1 MTRRQLPIRL
11 LPDQFLPDP
20 HNVKVTAKAFIFG
33 GVARPLMTVG
43 LTVLPLQVAL
53 LLVLIWTLL
62 LPGLALGA
70 QGGKV
75 AASAPAA
82 PSTQA
87 TQGAQA
93 PQNAQAVQTAQ
104 NAQAAQTSPG
114 SEFGGRRLVVVEGMD
129 YYGQDLETR
138 QDIDLEACQSACL
151 ANPRC
156 RAFTYNR
163 KARWC
168 FLKSD
173 YEDARPFP
181 NAVSGHIVTGTTGK
195 SGQDQDRQTRRL
207 ADLSFLPRSELEIAR
222 RQAAEIAARPRP
234 VAVRFDQLL
243 ASAQEAERAQ
253 DWPAA
258 IGRYTEA
265 LRLTPDAPAA
275 WLGLARA
282 NLSYEL
288 DEWQARQRLL
298 AAATAAASN
307 AYLSAGGDADRVRAL
322 SILGQT
328 LAVRYQWRPALRA
341 LRAALAIKEDA
352 ALRATYEQWL
362 AEHGF
367 RITGH
372 RVDAEAASPRICV
385 EFSDPLA
392 KERAGLTD
400 FLQVETGRGLTVEA
414 DPQALCVDGVVHGE
428 RYRLRVRP
436 GLPAADGEVLAQA
449 ADLDIYVRDRSPAVR
464 FQGRAYVLPKG
475 GEAAIP
481 LMSVN
486 TRLVKAQVLRLGD
499 RALATAAAG
508 GPLLRALSPYETQE
522 LRDRQG
528 ESIWSGEVEVGM
540 ELNRELTTAV
550 PLGAL
555 IQNLKPGAYV
565 MTARP
570 AEAPDQGDELAT
582 QWFVVSDLGLSGL
595 TGNDGLHAFVRSL
608 SSAQPLTGVKLR
620 LVARNDEILGQA
632 STDGAGHAR
641 FEPGLLR
648 GEGGNK
654 PALLVAEGAEG
665 DFAFLDLAQSPFD
678 LADRGVAGRPAPGPV
693 DVFLTTERG
702 VYRPGETVQITALAR
717 DGSARALTG
726 TPLTLKLRR
735 PDGVEHSRA
744 LLPDQGLG
752 GRHLAVNLPP
762 TAMRGTWRAAL
773 HADPEAPPLA
783 EQPFLVEDFEPER
796 LAFEP
801 RLGGDAIDPAAPGDV
816 QLEARFLFGAP
827 AAGLEVEAEVRLE
840 PTDQLGA
847 YPGYRFGLAD
857 EEANPVGTTLPPTRT
872 DAAGLA
878 SLALDLPS
886 HPGGSQPQVAKVAV
900 RVLEGGGRPVERTLE
915 RPVRDSRPR
924 LGIKPLFEGA
934 VDEGGTAA
942 FEVIALDPQG
952 NPLAVEGLRWT
963 LSRVTTSFQWYQ
975 YDGRWDY
982 EPVTRRERVASGELN
997 LGAGAPG
1004 RIQTPV
1010 DWGGYELM
1018 VSAPVG
1024 AAGGDPGASPV
1035 TGIGGVSRP
1044 GAGGGADAGAGPGR
1058 PGGRASAPAA
1068 IPASLTFEAGWYL
1081 APKAIDTP
1089 DLLKVSLDQPAYRVG
1104 EKVRA
1109 HLEARFPGTALVLA
1123 LGDRLLSV
1131 QEVQVP
1137 AGGTTVEIPVS
1148 ADWGAGAYVTALL
1161 YRPMD
1166 LVAKRMPGRAIG
1178 LAWAAVNPG
1187 DRQLRVAVTPTGP
1200 VAPRQPLDLELS
1212 VPGLP
1217 PGAEAY
1223 VTLAAVDVGILNLT
1237 RFEPPD
1243 PDAWYFGQRRLGM
1256 EIRDLYGQLI
1266 DRMQGAP
1273 GVVRSGGDG
1282 GLVRLEGPP
1291 PTEDLL
1297 AFHSGILRLD
1307 AQGKARVRFSPSDFN
1322 GTIKLMAMAWTAT
1335 GVGQAAQ
1342 DLVMRDPIVIQASL
1356 PRFLAPGDESRALL
1370 ELTHVAGPAGRVAV
1384 SLEVGLDQPIGGA
1397 EAGGSRESQVE
1408 GWLPDRQPVEV
1419 LGQSAHQELELTSG
1433 GRARIQVPLR
1443 ALASGDAILRARLRI
1458 PDGQEI
1464 VKRLR
1469 LPVRD
1474 NRPVQRLTQVETLKP
1489 GGPGLVLSPTLFQ
1502 DLQPDSAALLVS
1514 ASGAGRLDLPGLLLS
1529 LDRYPYGCAEQLASR
1544 ALPLL
1549 YLNEIALAAGLSDRL
1564 MGGQSS
1570 DHGGSQSGGLV
1581 GDLTGGLGGLGGN
1594 RGGSQGSGAGTG
1606 PRIQAAITD
1615 LIGKQGAEGGFGL
1628 WGPGGDDFWLD
1639 AYVTDFLTRA
1649 REAGHAVPEVAFQLA
1664 LDNLRNRL
1672 AYAGDFGGGDASTGV
1687 EGAGYGDAEGEGEDQ
1702 DADADAG
1709 GGGFITGLPAPA
1721 GPRAGGEDVAY
1732 ALYVLARNARAVI
1745 GDLRY
1750 YAEVKLE
1757 AFATPLARAQLGA
1770 ALALYGDRPRAERAF
1785 ASALARL
1792 DRGESGASWRTD
1804 YGSDLRDA
1812 AAMLALAAETGTQ
1825 AVDLT
1830 ALAKRIDQLGALDDR
1845 LSTQEQAWLLVA
1857 AQALMQGAA
1866 KPRLALDGQ
1875 PTEGPFFKRFAA
1887 GDLASAPATLVNR
1900 GQQPLE
1906 VLLTLAGIPRQAPPA
1921 GGQGYRVER
1930 AWYDPEGRRVQPDRL
1945 TQGQRLV
1952 VILTVT
1958 AEAPGAARLLVDDPL
1973 PAGLEIENP
1982 SLLRAADLQ
1991 GIPWLG
1997 LLEGSAHQEFRADR
2011 FVAAVDRQ
2019 TSDPAQFQLAYR
2031 VRAVTPGRFLQPAAT
2046 VEDMYRPRQ
2055 RGWTGEGR
2063 VEVLPGQ

>member
-1 MTRRQLPIRL
+1 MLRHRLILPYL
-11 LPDQFLPDP
+11 LS
-20 HNVKVTAKAFIFG
+20 
-33 GVARPLMTVG
+33 
-43 LTVLPLQVAL
+43 
-53 LLVLIWTLL
+53 LL
-62 LPGLALGA
+62 LPLLLGVTAWLGGLTLPG
-70 QGGKV
+70 
-75 AASAPAA
+75 SL
-82 PSTQA
+82 
-87 TQGAQA
+87 
-93 PQNAQAVQTAQ
+93 
-104 NAQAAQTSPG
+104 QAA
-114 SEFGGRRLVVVEGMD
+114 EGGERRLVLVEGVD
-129 YYGQDLETR
+129 YFGQDLATR

-151 ANPRC
+151 ADQRC

-173 YEDARPFP
+173 YEDARPFA
-181 NAVSGHIVTGTTGK
+181 NAVSGHIATGATGNK
-195 SGQDQDRQTRRL
+195 PNQDQDQDRRTRRL
-207 ADLSFLPRSELEIAR
+207 ADLSFLPRSELEAAR
-222 RQAAEIAARPRP
+222 RQAAEIATRSRPTG
-234 VAVRFDQLL
+234 VRFDQLV

-258 IGRYTEA
+258 ISRYTEA

-282 NLSYEL
+282 NLSYQL
-288 DEWQARQRLL
+288 DDWQARQRLL
-298 AAATAAASN
+298 TAATAAASN

-322 SILGQT
+322 AALGQT
-328 LAVRYQWRPALRA
+328 LAARYQWRPALRA
-341 LRAALAIKEDA
+341 LRAALAIKEDPGV
-352 ALRATYEQWL
+352 RATYAQWL

-372 RVDAEAASPRICV
+372 RVDSEAASPRICV

-400 FLQVETGRGLTVEA
+400 FLQVEAGRGLTVEA
-414 DPQALCVDGVVHGE
+414 DPQALCVDGVIHGE
-428 RYRLRVRP
+428 RYRLRVRA

-481 LMSVN
+481 LVSVN

-499 RALATAAAG
+499 RSLATAAGA
-508 GPLLRALSPYETQE
+508 GPLLRSLSPYETQE
-522 LRDRQG
+522 IRDRQG
-528 ESIWSGEVEVGM
+528 EAIWSGEVEVGM
-540 ELNRELTTAV
+540 ELNREQTTAV
-550 PLGAL
+550 PIGAL
-555 IQNLKPGAYV
+555 IQALKPGAYV

-570 AEAPDQGDELAT
+570 AEAPDQGEELAT

-608 SSAQPLTGVKLR
+608 SSAQPLAGAKLR

-632 STDGAGHAR
+632 STDASGHAR

-654 PALLVAEGAEG
+654 PALLIAEGPEG

-678 LADRGVAGRPAPGPV
+678 LSDRGVAGRPAPGPV

-702 VYRPGETVQITALAR
+702 VYRAGETVQITALVR
-717 DGSARALTG
+717 DGAARALTG

-735 PDGVEHSRA
+735 PDGVEHLRV

-752 GRHLAVNLPP
+752 GRHLASDLPP

-801 RLGGDAIDPAAPGDV
+801 SLEATAIDPAALLDL

-827 AAGLEVEAEVRLE
+827 AAGLEVEGEVRLE
-840 PTDQLGA
+840 QTDQLA
-847 YPGYRFGLAD
+847 AWPGYRFGLAD
-857 EEANPVGTTLPPTRT
+857 EASNPVGTALPPTRT
-872 DAAGLA
+872 DAAGQARLA
-878 SLALDLPS
+878 LELPPLAGGSKPSLARI
-886 HPGGSQPQVAKVAV
+886 AV

-915 RPVRDSRPR
+915 RPVLDGRPR

-952 NPLAVEGLRWT
+952 RPLALSGLRWT

-982 EPVTRRERVASGELN
+982 EPVTRRERVASGDLD
-997 LGAGAPG
+997 LSAAAPA
-1004 RIQTPV
+1004 RIQAPV
-1010 DWGGYELM
+1010 GWGGYELA
-1018 VSAPVG
+1018 VTAPETVG
-1024 AAGGDPGASPV
+1024 SGGMGAPADPG
-1035 TGIGGVSRP
+1035 TGSTSRP
-1044 GAGGGADAGAGPGR
+1044 GAQGGGVPV
-1058 PGGRASAPAA
+1058 S

-1081 APKAIDTP
+1081 APKDIDTP
-1089 DLLKVSLDQPAYRVG
+1089 DILKVSLDKPGYGVG
-1104 EKVRA
+1104 EKARA

-1123 LGDRLLSV
+1123 LGDRLLSL

-1137 AGGTTVEIPVS
+1137 AGGTTVEIPVT

-1166 LVAKRMPGRAIG
+1166 LAAKRMPGRAIG
-1178 LAWAAVNPG
+1178 LAWAAVDPG
-1187 DRQLRVAVTPTGP
+1187 ERQLRVQVAPTGP
-1200 VAPRQPLDLELS
+1200 VAPRQSLELELS

-1217 PGAEAY
+1217 AGAEAF

-1237 RFEPPD
+1237 RFAPPD

-1297 AFHSGILRLD
+1297 AFHSGILKLD
-1307 AQGKARVRFSPSDFN
+1307 AQGKARVGFSPSDFN

-1370 ELTHVAGPAGRVAV
+1370 ELTHVSGPAGRVTV
-1384 SLEVGLDQPIGGA
+1384 SLET
-1397 EAGGSRESQVE
+1397 GSDE
-1408 GWLPDRQPVEV
+1408 PVEV
-1419 LGQSAHQELELTSG
+1419 LAQAAQHELELTAG
-1433 GRARIQVPLR
+1433 GRARIEVPLR
-1443 ALASGDAILRARLRI
+1443 ALASGDAILRARLRT

-1474 NRPVQRLTQVETLKP
+1474 NRPAQRLTQVETLKP
-1489 GGPGLVLSPTLFQ
+1489 GGPGLVLSPALFQ

-1529 LDRYPYGCAEQLASR
+1529 LDRYPYGCAEQMASR

-1549 YLNEIALAAGLSDRL
+1549 YVNEIALAAGLSD
-1564 MGGQSS
+1564 
-1570 DHGGSQSGGLV
+1570 
-1581 GDLTGGLGGLGGN
+1581 DLTGGLTGGMGGDL
-1594 RGGSQGSGAGTG
+1594 GGSQGRGPAGTG
-1606 PRIQAAITD
+1606 SRIQAAITD
-1615 LIGKQGAEGGFGL
+1615 LIGNQGSDGGFGL

-1649 REAGHAVPEVAFQLA
+1649 REAGHAVPQVAFELA

-1672 AYAGDFGGGDASTGV
+1672 AYAADFGDSDGDAYGQGAGGV
-1687 EGAGYGDAEGEGEDQ
+1687 EGAMGAEGASDENESDEG
-1702 DADADAG
+1702 ADADQSGTLAG
-1709 GGGFITGLPAPA
+1709 SSPKA
-1721 GPRAGGEDVAY
+1721 GARAGGEDVAY

-1750 YAEVKLE
+1750 YAEAKLN

-1770 ALALYGDRPRAERAF
+1770 ALALYGDRPRADRAF
-1785 ASALARL
+1785 ASALAL
-1792 DRGESGASWRTD
+1792 LNRGEPGVGWRRD

-1812 AAMLALAAETGTQ
+1812 AALLALAAESDTQ
-1825 AVDLT
+1825 AVDLN
-1830 ALAKRIDQLGALDDR
+1830 ALAEHIDHLGALDDR

-1866 KPRLALDGQ
+1866 KPRLEVDGRLA
-1875 PTEGPFFKRFAA
+1875 EGPFFRRFAA
-1887 GDLASAPATLVNR
+1887 RDLAMGPATLINR
-1900 GQQPLE
+1900 GPRPLE
-1906 VLLTLAGIPRQAPPA
+1906 VLVTLAGIPRLAPPP
-1921 GGQGYRVER
+1921 GGQGYRIER
-1930 AWYDPEGRRVQPDRL
+1930 AWYDQEGRRVQPDRL

-1952 VILTVT
+1952 AILTVT

-2019 TSDPAQFQLAYR
+2019 ADDPAQFQLAYR
-2031 VRAVTPGRFLQPAAT
+2031 IRAVTPGRFLLPAAT
-2046 VEDMYRPRQ
+2046 VEDMYRPRH
-2055 RGWTGEGR
+2055 RAWTAEGR
-2063 VEVLPGQ
+2063 VEVMPGR

>member
-1 MTRRQLPIRL
+1 MSRHPLFLRRLPSHRS
-11 LPDQFLPDP
+11 PAPSTWS
-20 HNVKVTAKAFIFG
+20 VFI
-33 GVARPLMTVG
+33 APLAM
-43 LTVLPLQVAL
+43 LMVLVWA
-53 LLVLIWTLL
+53 LL
-62 LPGLALGA
+62 LPGAALGA
-70 QGGKV
+70 QGGKG
-75 AASAPAA
+75 
-82 PSTQA
+82 PSPTQTVPPGQTTQA
-87 TQGAQA
+87 GAGTPVA
-93 PQNAQAVQTAQ
+93 HKAE
-104 NAQAAQTSPG
+104 G
-114 SEFGGRRLVVVEGMD
+114 GGRRLVVVEGMD

-151 ANPRC
+151 ADQRC
-156 RAFTYNR
+156 QAFTYNR

-173 YEDARPFP
+173 YEDARPFA
-181 NAVSGHIVTGTTGK
+181 NAVSGHIAMGGIGK
-195 SGQDQDRQTRRL
+195 PNQDQDRRIRRL
-207 ADLSFLPRSELEIAR
+207 ADLNFLPRSELEAAR
-222 RQAAEIAARPRP
+222 RQAAEIAGRPRP
-234 VAVRFDQLL
+234 TGVRFDQLL
-243 ASAQEAERAQ
+243 ASGQEAERAQ

-258 IGRYTEA
+258 IGRYSEA

-282 NLSYEL
+282 SLSYDL

-298 AAATAAASN
+298 TAATAAASN

-322 SILGQT
+322 SMLGQT

-341 LRAALAIKEDA
+341 LRAALTIQEDA
-352 ALRATYEQWL
+352 GVRATYAQWL

-367 RITGH
+367 RVTGH
-372 RVDAEAASPRICV
+372 RVDSEAASPRICV

-400 FLQVETGRGLTVEA
+400 FLHVETGRGLTVEA

-428 RYRLRVRP
+428 RYRLRVRA

-481 LMSVN
+481 LVSVN

-499 RALATAAAG
+499 RSLATAAGA
-508 GPLLRALSPYETQE
+508 GPLLRSLSPYETQE
-522 LRDRQG
+522 IRDRQG
-528 ESIWSGEVEVGM
+528 EAIWSGEVEVGM

-550 PLGAL
+550 PIGAL
-555 IQNLKPGAYV
+555 IQELKPGAYV

-570 AEAPDQGDELAT
+570 AEAPEQGDELAT

-608 SSAQPLTGVKLR
+608 SSAQPLAGAKLR

-632 STDGAGHAR
+632 STDAAGHAR

-654 PALLVAEGAEG
+654 PALLIAEGPEG

-678 LADRGVAGRPAPGPV
+678 LSDRGVAGRPAPGPV

-702 VYRPGETVQITALAR
+702 VYRAGERVQLTALAR
-717 DGSARALTG
+717 DGAARALTG

-744 LLPDQGLG
+744 QLPDQGLG
-752 GRHLAVNLPP
+752 GRHLAIDLPP
-762 TAMRGTWRAAL
+762 TAMRGTWRAAV

-801 RLGGDAIDPAAPGDV
+801 RLEATALDPAALPDL

-827 AAGLEVEAEVRLE
+827 AAGLEVEGEVRLE
-840 PTDQLGA
+840 QTDRLTA
-847 YPGYRFGLAD
+847 WPGYRFGLAD
-857 EEANPVGTTLPPTRT
+857 EASNPVGTALPPTRT
-872 DAAGLA
+872 DAAGQARLA
-878 SLALDLPS
+878 LELPTLTGGSKPSLAR
-886 HPGGSQPQVAKVAV
+886 VAV

-915 RPVRDSRPR
+915 RPVLDGRPR
-924 LGIKPLFEGA
+924 LGVKPLFEGA
-934 VDEGGTAA
+934 VEEGGTAA

-952 NPLAVEGLRWT
+952 RLLALSGLRWT

-982 EPVTRRERVASGELN
+982 EPVTRRERVASGDLN
-997 LGAGAPG
+997 LSAGSPG
-1004 RIQTPV
+1004 RIQAPV
-1010 DWGGYELM
+1010 GWGGYELL
-1018 VSAPVG
+1018 VSPPSA
-1024 AAGGDPGASPV
+1024 AAGAGASAGSGGASAARAPGMGLSAGASPAPAGGQEES
-1035 TGIGGVSRP
+1035 TGVMAASSVGVSS
-1044 GAGGGADAGAGPGR
+1044 GTQAL
-1058 PGGRASAPAA
+1058 

-1081 APKAIDTP
+1081 APKDIDTP
-1089 DLLKVSLDQPAYRVG
+1089 DLLKVSLDKPGYGVG
-1104 EKVRA
+1104 EKARA

-1123 LGDRLLSV
+1123 LGDRLLTL

-1137 AGGTTVEIPVS
+1137 AGGTTVEIPVT

-1187 DRQLRVAVTPTGP
+1187 ERQLRVEVTPTGP
-1200 VAPRQPLDLELS
+1200 VAPRQPLELELS

-1217 PGAEAY
+1217 AGAEAF

-1237 RFEPPD
+1237 RFAPPD

-1307 AQGKARVRFSPSDFN
+1307 DQGKARVRFSPSEFN

-1370 ELTHVAGPAGRVAV
+1370 ELTHVSGPAGRVAI
-1384 SLEVGLDQPIGGA
+1384 SLET
-1397 EAGGSRESQVE
+1397 GS
-1408 GWLPDRQPVEV
+1408 DQPVEV
-1419 LGQSAHQELELTSG
+1419 LAQAAQQELELTAG
-1433 GRARIQVPLR
+1433 GSARIEVPLR
-1443 ALASGDAILRARLRI
+1443 ALASGDAILRARLRT

-1474 NRPVQRLTQVETLKP
+1474 NRPAQRLTQVETLKP
-1489 GGPGLVLSPTLFQ
+1489 GGPGLVLSPVLFQ

-1529 LDRYPYGCAEQLASR
+1529 LDRYPYGCAEQVASR

-1549 YLNEIALAAGLSDRL
+1549 YVDQIALAAGLS
-1564 MGGQSS
+1564 
-1570 DHGGSQSGGLV
+1570 
-1581 GDLTGGLGGLGGN
+1581 GDLTGGPGGDLGGMGGA
-1594 RGGSQGSGAGTG
+1594 RGGGQGRG
-1606 PRIQAAITD
+1606 PSDTASRIQAAITD
-1615 LIGKQGAEGGFGL
+1615 LIGKQGSDGGFGL

-1649 REAGHAVPEVAFQLA
+1649 REAGHAVPQVAFELA

-1672 AYAGDFGGGDASTGV
+1672 AYAADFGGGDSDGGGDVYGQDFGGTGSAG
-1687 EGAGYGDAEGEGEDQ
+1687 GAKDAVGAEGEGYVNDSDEGAGGAGYINENGEG
-1702 DADADAG
+1702 ADADP
-1709 GGGFITGLPAPA
+1709 TGALVGSFQ
-1721 GPRAGGEDVAY
+1721 GPGARAGGEDVAY

-1750 YAEVKLE
+1750 YAEAKLN

-1770 ALALYGDRPRAERAF
+1770 ALALYGDRPRADRAF
-1785 ASALARL
+1785 ASALAL
-1792 DRGESGASWRTD
+1792 LNRGEPGLGWRRD

-1812 AAMLALAAETGTQ
+1812 AALLALAAESGTQ
-1825 AVDLT
+1825 AVDLK
-1830 ALAKRIDQLGALDDR
+1830 ALAEHIDHLGALDDR

-1866 KPRLALDGQ
+1866 KPRLEVDGGL
-1875 PTEGPFFKRFAA
+1875 TEGPFFRHFTARE
-1887 GDLASAPATLVNR
+1887 LATGPATLINR
-1900 GQQPLE
+1900 GPRPLE
-1906 VLLTLAGIPRQAPPA
+1906 VLVSLAGIPRLAPPP
-1921 GGQGYRVER
+1921 GGQGYRIER
-1930 AWYDPEGRRVQPDRL
+1930 AWYDQEGRRVQPDRL

-1952 VILTVT
+1952 AILTVT

-2019 TSDPAQFQLAYR
+2019 ADDPAQFQLAYR
-2031 VRAVTPGRFLQPAAT
+2031 LRAVTPGRFLLPAAT

-2055 RGWTGEGR
+2055 RAWTAEGR
-2063 VEVLPGQ
+2063 VEVMPGR

>member
-1 MTRRQLPIRL
+1 MLRHRLILPYLLSFL
-11 LPDQFLPDP
+11 LP
-20 HNVKVTAKAFIFG
+20 
-33 GVARPLMTVG
+33 
-43 LTVLPLQVAL
+43 L
-53 LLVLIWTLL
+53 LLGVMASLG
-62 LPGLALGA
+62 GLALPG
-70 QGGKV
+70 
-75 AASAPAA
+75 SL
-82 PSTQA
+82 
-87 TQGAQA
+87 
-93 PQNAQAVQTAQ
+93 
-104 NAQAAQTSPG
+104 QAA
-114 SEFGGRRLVVVEGMD
+114 EGGEGGERRLVLVEGVD
-129 YYGQDLETR
+129 YFGQDLSTR

-151 ANPRC
+151 ADQRC

-173 YEDARPFP
+173 YEDARPFA
-181 NAVSGHIVTGTTGK
+181 NAISGHIAGGATGK
-195 SGQDQDRQTRRL
+195 SNQDQDRKTRRL
-207 ADLSFLPRSELEIAR
+207 ADLSFLPRSEIEAVR
-222 RQAAEIAARPRP
+222 RQGAEIAARPRP
-234 VAVRFDQLL
+234 TGVRLDQLL
-243 ASAQEAERAQ
+243 ASAQESERAQ

-258 IGRYTEA
+258 ISRYTEA

-282 NLSYEL
+282 NLSYQL
-288 DEWQARQRLL
+288 DDWQARQRLL
-298 AAATAAASN
+298 TAATAAASN

-322 SILGQT
+322 SMLGQT
-328 LAVRYQWRPALRA
+328 LATRYQWRPALRA
-341 LRAALAIKEDA
+341 LRAALAIKEDEGV
-352 ALRATYEQWL
+352 RATYAQWL

-372 RVDAEAASPRICV
+372 RVDSEAASPRICV

-400 FLQVETGRGLTVEA
+400 FLQVEAGRGLAVEA
-414 DPQALCVDGVVHGE
+414 DPQALCVDGVIHGE
-428 RYRLRVRP
+428 RYRLRVRA
-436 GLPAADGEVLAQA
+436 GLPAADGEILAQA

-481 LMSVN
+481 LVSVN

-499 RALATAAAG
+499 RSLATAAGA
-508 GPLLRALSPYETQE
+508 GPLLRSLSPYETQE
-522 LRDRQG
+522 IRDRQG
-528 ESIWSGEVEVGM
+528 EAIWSGEVEVGM
-540 ELNRELTTAV
+540 ELNREQTTAV
-550 PLGAL
+550 PIGAL
-555 IQNLKPGAYV
+555 IQALKPGAYV

-608 SSAQPLTGVKLR
+608 SSTQPLAGAKLR

-632 STDGAGHAR
+632 STDASGHAR

-654 PALLVAEGAEG
+654 PALLIAEGPEG

-678 LADRGVAGRPAPGPV
+678 LSDRGVAGRPAPGPV

-702 VYRPGETVQITALAR
+702 VYRAGETVQITALAR
-717 DGSARALTG
+717 DGAARALTG

-735 PDGVEHSRA
+735 PDGVEHLRV

-752 GRHLAVNLPP
+752 GRHLAIDLPP

-801 RLGGDAIDPAAPGDV
+801 SLEATAIDPAALPDL

-827 AAGLEVEAEVRLE
+827 AAGLEVEGEVRLE
-840 PTDQLGA
+840 QTDRLVA
-847 YPGYRFGLAD
+847 WPGYRFGLAD
-857 EEANPVGTTLPPTRT
+857 EASNPVGTALPPTRT
-872 DAAGLA
+872 DAAGQARLA
-878 SLALDLPS
+878 LELPPLTGGSKPSLAM
-886 HPGGSQPQVAKVAV
+886 VAV

-915 RPVRDSRPR
+915 RPVVDSRPR

-952 NPLAVEGLRWT
+952 RPLALSGLRWT

-982 EPVTRRERVASGELN
+982 EPVTRRERVASGDLN
-997 LGAGAPG
+997 LSAEAPA
-1004 RIQTPV
+1004 RIQAPV
-1010 DWGGYELM
+1010 DWGGYELA
-1018 VSAPVG
+1018 V
-1024 AAGGDPGASPV
+1024 
-1035 TGIGGVSRP
+1035 
-1044 GAGGGADAGAGPGR
+1044 
-1058 PGGRASAPAA
+1058 SAPAA
-1068 IPASLTFEAGWYL
+1068 AASVGVAATAAGAPGLGLSAGSGPAATGGPRAGTGPMAASGAGTPSIIPASLTFEAGWYL
-1081 APKAIDTP
+1081 APKDIDTP
-1089 DLLKVSLDQPAYRVG
+1089 DILKVSLDKPGYGVG
-1104 EKVRA
+1104 EKARA

-1123 LGDRLLSV
+1123 LGDRLLSL

-1137 AGGTTVEIPVS
+1137 AGGTTVEIPVT

-1166 LVAKRMPGRAIG
+1166 LAAKRMPGRAIG
-1178 LAWAAVNPG
+1178 LAWAAVDPG
-1187 DRQLRVAVTPTGP
+1187 ERQLRVEVTPTGP
-1200 VAPRQPLDLELS
+1200 VAPRQSLELELS

-1217 PGAEAY
+1217 AGAEAF

-1237 RFEPPD
+1237 RFAPPD

-1307 AQGKARVRFSPSDFN
+1307 AQGKARVRFRPSDFN

-1335 GVGQAAQ
+1335 GVGQADQ

-1384 SLEVGLDQPIGGA
+1384 SLET
-1397 EAGGSRESQVE
+1397 GS
-1408 GWLPDRQPVEV
+1408 DQPVEV
-1419 LGQSAHQELELTSG
+1419 LAQVAHHELDLNAG
-1433 GRARIQVPLR
+1433 GRARIEVPLR
-1443 ALASGDAILRARLRI
+1443 ALASGDAFLRARLRT

-1474 NRPVQRLTQVETLKP
+1474 NRPTQRLTQVETLKP
-1489 GGPGLVLSPTLFQ
+1489 GGPGLVLSPALFQ
-1502 DLQPDSAALLVS
+1502 DLQPDSTTLLVS

-1529 LDRYPYGCAEQLASR
+1529 LDRYPYGCAEQIASR

-1549 YLNEIALAAGLSDRL
+1549 YVSEIALAAGLSDDLTGSL
-1564 MGGQSS
+1564 MGGM
-1570 DHGGSQSGGLV
+1570 G
-1581 GDLTGGLGGLGGN
+1581 GDL
-1594 RGGSQGSGAGTG
+1594 GGSQGRGSAGTG
-1606 PRIQAAITD
+1606 SRIQAAITD
-1615 LIGKQGAEGGFGL
+1615 LIGNQGSDGGFGL

-1649 REAGHAVPEVAFQLA
+1649 REAGHAVPQVAFELA

-1672 AYAGDFGGGDASTGV
+1672 AYAADFGGSDGDAYGQGAGGV
-1687 EGAGYGDAEGEGEDQ
+1687 EGAMDAEGASDENESDEGADGAVYINESGE
-1702 DADADAG
+1702 DADADQAG
-1709 GGGFITGLPAPA
+1709 TLA
-1721 GPRAGGEDVAY
+1721 GSSPEPGARAGGEDVAY

-1750 YAEVKLE
+1750 YAEAKLN

-1770 ALALYGDRPRAERAF
+1770 ALALYGDRLRADRAF
-1785 ASALARL
+1785 ASALAL
-1792 DRGESGASWRTD
+1792 LNRGEPGLGWRRD

-1812 AAMLALAAETGTQ
+1812 AALLALAAESDTQ
-1825 AVDLT
+1825 AVDLK
-1830 ALAKRIDQLGALDDR
+1830 ALAEHIDHLGALDDR

-1866 KPRLALDGQ
+1866 KPRLEVDGRLA
-1875 PTEGPFFKRFAA
+1875 EGPFFRRFAA
-1887 GDLASAPATLVNR
+1887 KDLATGPATLINR
-1900 GQQPLE
+1900 GPRPLE
-1906 VLLTLAGIPRQAPPA
+1906 VLVTLAGIPRLAPPP
-1921 GGQGYRVER
+1921 GGQDYYIER
-1930 AWYDPEGRRVQPDRL
+1930 AWYDQEGRRVQPDRL

-1952 VILTVT
+1952 AILTVT
-1958 AEAPGAARLLVDDPL
+1958 ADAPGAARLLVDDPL

-2019 TSDPAQFQLAYR
+2019 SSDPAQFQLAYR
-2031 VRAVTPGRFLQPAAT
+2031 VRAVTPGRFLLPAAT

>member
-1 MTRRQLPIRL
+1 MSRHPLFLRRLPSHRS
-11 LPDQFLPDP
+11 PAPSTWS
-20 HNVKVTAKAFIFG
+20 VFI
-33 GVARPLMTVG
+33 APLAM
-43 LTVLPLQVAL
+43 LMVLVWA
-53 LLVLIWTLL
+53 LL
-62 LPGLALGA
+62 LPGAALGA
-70 QGGKV
+70 QGGKD
-75 AASAPAA
+75 
-82 PSTQA
+82 PSPTQTVPPGQTTQA
-87 TQGAQA
+87 GAGTPVA
-93 PQNAQAVQTAQ
+93 HKAE
-104 NAQAAQTSPG
+104 G
-114 SEFGGRRLVVVEGMD
+114 GGRRLVVVEGMD

-151 ANPRC
+151 ADQRC
-156 RAFTYNR
+156 QAFTYNR

-173 YEDARPFP
+173 YEDARPFA
-181 NAVSGHIVTGTTGK
+181 NAVSGHIATGAAGK
-195 SGQDQDRQTRRL
+195 SNQDQDRRTQRL
-207 ADLSFLPRSELEIAR
+207 ADLGFLPRSELEAAR

-234 VAVRFDQLL
+234 TGVRFDQLL

-258 IGRYTEA
+258 IGRYSEA

-275 WLGLARA
+275 WLGLSRA
-282 NLSYEL
+282 SLSYQL
-288 DEWQARQRLL
+288 DDWQARQRLL
-298 AAATAAASN
+298 TAATAAASN

-322 SILGQT
+322 SMLGQT
-328 LAVRYQWRPALRA
+328 LATRYQWRPALRA

-352 ALRATYEQWL
+352 GVRATYAQWL

-367 RITGH
+367 RVTGH
-372 RVDAEAASPRICV
+372 RVDSEAASPRICV

-428 RYRLRVRP
+428 RYRLRVRA

-481 LMSVN
+481 LVSVN

-499 RALATAAAG
+499 RSLATAAGA
-508 GPLLRALSPYETQE
+508 GPLLRSLSPYETQE
-522 LRDRQG
+522 IRDRQG
-528 ESIWSGEVEVGM
+528 EAIWSGEVEVGM

-550 PLGAL
+550 PIGAL
-555 IQNLKPGAYV
+555 IQELKPGAYV

-570 AEAPDQGDELAT
+570 AEASEQGDELAT

-608 SSAQPLTGVKLR
+608 SSAQPLAGAKLR

-632 STDGAGHAR
+632 STDASGHAR

-654 PALLVAEGAEG
+654 PALLIAEGPEG

-678 LADRGVAGRPAPGPV
+678 LSDRGVAGRPAPGPV

-702 VYRPGETVQITALAR
+702 VYRAGETVQITALVR
-717 DGSARALTG
+717 DGAARVLTG

-735 PDGVEHSRA
+735 PDGVEHLRV

-752 GRHLAVNLPP
+752 GRHLASDLPP

-801 RLGGDAIDPAAPGDV
+801 SLEATAIDPAALPDL

-827 AAGLEVEAEVRLE
+827 AAGLEVEGEVRLE
-840 PTDQLGA
+840 QTDQLA
-847 YPGYRFGLAD
+847 AWPDYRFGLAD
-857 EEANPVGTTLPPTRT
+857 EASNPVGTTLPPTRT
-872 DAAGLA
+872 DAAGQARLA
-878 SLALDLPS
+878 LELPPLAGGSKPSLARI
-886 HPGGSQPQVAKVAV
+886 AV

-915 RPVRDSRPR
+915 RPVLDGRPR

-952 NPLAVEGLRWT
+952 RPLSLSGLRWT

-982 EPVTRRERVASGELN
+982 EPVTRRERVASGDLDLN
-997 LGAGAPG
+997 AAAPA
-1004 RIQTPV
+1004 RIQAPV
-1010 DWGGYELM
+1010 GWGGYELA
-1018 VSAPVG
+1018 VTAPETVG
-1024 AAGGDPGASPV
+1024 SGGMGAPADPG
-1035 TGIGGVSRP
+1035 TGSTSRP
-1044 GAGGGADAGAGPGR
+1044 GAQGGGVPV
-1058 PGGRASAPAA
+1058 S

-1081 APKAIDTP
+1081 APKDIDTP
-1089 DLLKVSLDQPAYRVG
+1089 DILKVSLDKPGYGVG
-1104 EKVRA
+1104 EKARA

-1123 LGDRLLSV
+1123 LGDRLLSL

-1137 AGGTTVEIPVS
+1137 AGGTTVEIPVT

-1166 LVAKRMPGRAIG
+1166 LAAKRMPGRAIG
-1178 LAWAAVNPG
+1178 LAWAAVDPG
-1187 DRQLRVAVTPTGP
+1187 ERQLRVRVTPTGP
-1200 VAPRQPLDLELS
+1200 VAPRQSLELELS

-1217 PGAEAY
+1217 AGAEAF

-1237 RFEPPD
+1237 RFAPPD
-1243 PDAWYFGQRRLGM
+1243 PDAWYFGQRHLGM

-1342 DLVMRDPIVIQASL
+1342 DLLMRDPIVIQASL

-1370 ELTHVAGPAGRVAV
+1370 ELTHVSGPAGRVAI
-1384 SLEVGLDQPIGGA
+1384 SLET
-1397 EAGGSRESQVE
+1397 GS
-1408 GWLPDRQPVEV
+1408 DQPVEV
-1419 LGQSAHQELELTSG
+1419 LAQAAQQELELTAG
-1433 GRARIQVPLR
+1433 GRARIEVPLR
-1443 ALASGDAILRARLRI
+1443 ALASGDAVLRARLRT

-1474 NRPVQRLTQVETLKP
+1474 NRPAQRLTQVETLKP
-1489 GGPGLVLSPTLFQ
+1489 GGPGLVLGQ
-1502 DLQPDSAALLVS
+1502 DLFRDLQLGSAALLVS
-1514 ASGAGRLDLPGLLLS
+1514 ASGAGRLDLPGLLQS
-1529 LDRYPYGCAEQLASR
+1529 LDRYPYGCAEQVASR

-1549 YLNEIALAAGLSDRL
+1549 YVNQIALAAGLSD
-1564 MGGQSS
+1564 
-1570 DHGGSQSGGLV
+1570 
-1581 GDLTGGLGGLGGN
+1581 DLTGGLGGDLGGMSGTGSMDDTGGIGSTGGMGSTRGTGGMAGIGGTGGA
-1594 RGGSQGSGAGTG
+1594 RGGSQGRG
-1606 PRIQAAITD
+1606 PADTSSRIQAAITD
-1615 LIGKQGAEGGFGL
+1615 LIGKQGSDGGFGL

-1649 REAGHAVPEVAFQLA
+1649 REAGHAVPQVAFELA

-1672 AYAGDFGGGDASTGV
+1672 AYAADFGGGDSDGGGDVYGQDFGGTGGGG
-1687 EGAGYGDAEGEGEDQ
+1687 GAKDAVGAEGEGYVNDSEEGAGGASYNNEDGEG
-1702 DADADAG
+1702 ADADPTGALAG
-1709 GGGFITGLPAPA
+1709 TIQ
-1721 GPRAGGEDVAY
+1721 GPGTRAGGEDVAY

-1750 YAEVKLE
+1750 YAEAKLN

-1770 ALALYGDRPRAERAF
+1770 ALSLYGDRPRADRAF
-1785 ASALARL
+1785 ASALAL
-1792 DRGESGASWRTD
+1792 LKRGEPGLGWRRD

-1812 AAMLALAAETGTQ
+1812 AALLALAAESSTQ
-1825 AVDLT
+1825 AVDLK
-1830 ALAKRIDQLGALDDR
+1830 ALAEHIDQLGALDDR

-1866 KPRLALDGQ
+1866 KPRLEVDGGL
-1875 PTEGPFFKRFAA
+1875 TEGPFFRRFTAR
-1887 GDLASAPATLVNR
+1887 DLATGPATLVNR
-1900 GQQPLE
+1900 GPQPLE
-1906 VLLTLAGIPRQAPPA
+1906 TLVTLAGIPRLAPPP
-1921 GGQGYRVER
+1921 GGQGYRIER
-1930 AWYDPEGRRVQPDRL
+1930 AWYDQEGRRVQPDRL
-1945 TQGQRLV
+1945 LTQGQRLV
-1952 VILTVT
+1952 AILTVT

-1973 PAGLEIENP
+1973 SAGLEIENP

-2019 TSDPAQFQLAYR
+2019 ADDPAQFQLAYR
-2031 VRAVTPGRFLQPAAT
+2031 VRAVTPGRFLLPAAT

-2055 RGWTGEGR
+2055 RAWTAEGK
-2063 VEVLPGQ
+2063 VEVMPGR

>member
-1 MTRRQLPIRL
+1 
-11 LPDQFLPDP
+11 
-20 HNVKVTAKAFIFG
+20 
-33 GVARPLMTVG
+33 
-43 LTVLPLQVAL
+43 
-53 LLVLIWTLL
+53 
-62 LPGLALGA
+62 
-70 QGGKV
+70 
-75 AASAPAA
+75 
-82 PSTQA
+82 
-87 TQGAQA
+87 
-93 PQNAQAVQTAQ
+93 
-104 NAQAAQTSPG
+104 
-114 SEFGGRRLVVVEGMD
+114 
-129 YYGQDLETR
+129 
-138 QDIDLEACQSACL
+138 
-151 ANPRC
+151 
-156 RAFTYNR
+156 
-163 KARWC
+163 
-168 FLKSD
+168 
-173 YEDARPFP
+173 
-181 NAVSGHIVTGTTGK
+181 
-195 SGQDQDRQTRRL
+195 
-207 ADLSFLPRSELEIAR
+207 
-222 RQAAEIAARPRP
+222 
-234 VAVRFDQLL
+234 
-243 ASAQEAERAQ
+243 
-253 DWPAA
+253 
-258 IGRYTEA
+258 
-265 LRLTPDAPAA
+265 
-275 WLGLARA
+275 
-282 NLSYEL
+282 
-288 DEWQARQRLL
+288 
-298 AAATAAASN
+298 
-307 AYLSAGGDADRVRAL
+307 
-322 SILGQT
+322 
-328 LAVRYQWRPALRA
+328 
-341 LRAALAIKEDA
+341 
-352 ALRATYEQWL
+352 
-362 AEHGF
+362 
-367 RITGH
+367 
-372 RVDAEAASPRICV
+372 
-385 EFSDPLA
+385 
-392 KERAGLTD
+392 
-400 FLQVETGRGLTVEA
+400 
-414 DPQALCVDGVVHGE
+414 
-428 RYRLRVRP
+428 
-436 GLPAADGEVLAQA
+436 
-449 ADLDIYVRDRSPAVR
+449 
-464 FQGRAYVLPKG
+464 
-475 GEAAIP
+475 
-481 LMSVN
+481 
-486 TRLVKAQVLRLGD
+486 
-499 RALATAAAG
+499 
-508 GPLLRALSPYETQE
+508 
-522 LRDRQG
+522 
-528 ESIWSGEVEVGM
+528 
-540 ELNRELTTAV
+540 
-550 PLGAL
+550 
-555 IQNLKPGAYV
+555 
-565 MTARP
+565 
-570 AEAPDQGDELAT
+570 
-582 QWFVVSDLGLSGL
+582 
-595 TGNDGLHAFVRSL
+595 
-608 SSAQPLTGVKLR
+608 
-620 LVARNDEILGQA
+620 
-632 STDGAGHAR
+632 
-641 FEPGLLR
+641 
-648 GEGGNK
+648 
-654 PALLVAEGAEG
+654 
-665 DFAFLDLAQSPFD
+665 
-678 LADRGVAGRPAPGPV
+678 
-693 DVFLTTERG
+693 
-702 VYRPGETVQITALAR
+702 
-717 DGSARALTG
+717 
-726 TPLTLKLRR
+726 
-735 PDGVEHSRA
+735 
-744 LLPDQGLG
+744 
-752 GRHLAVNLPP
+752 
-762 TAMRGTWRAAL
+762 TWRAAL

-796 LAFEP
+796 LAFDPLLEAA
-801 RLGGDAIDPAAPGDV
+801 AIDPAAPGDV

-840 PTDQLGA
+840 PTNQLDA

-857 EEANPVGTTLPPTRT
+857 EEANTVGTTLPPTRT

-997 LGAGAPG
+997 LGADAPG

-1018 VSAPVG
+1018 VSAPV
-1024 AAGGDPGASPV
+1024 
-1035 TGIGGVSRP
+1035 
-1044 GAGGGADAGAGPGR
+1044 ADAGAGPGR
-1058 PGGRASAPAA
+1058 LGGRAGAPAA

-1187 DRQLRVAVTPTGP
+1187 DRQLRVTVTPIGP

-1212 VPGLP
+1212 VPDLP

-1223 VTLAAVDVGILNLT
+1223 VTLAAVDIGILNLT
-1237 RFEPPD
+1237 RFAPPD

-1266 DRMQGAP
+1266 DRMHGAP

-1322 GTIKLMAMAWTAT
+1322 GTIQLMAMAWTAT
-1335 GVGQAAQ
+1335 GVGQASQ

-1384 SLEVGLDQPIGGA
+1384 SLEAGLDQPIGGA
-1397 EAGGSRESQVE
+1397 ETGGSRESRVE
-1408 GWLPDRQPVEV
+1408 GRQLDRQPIEV
-1419 LGQSAHQELELTSG
+1419 LAQAAHQERELISG
-1433 GRARIQVPLR
+1433 GRARIEVPLL
-1443 ALASGDAILRARLRI
+1443 ALASGDAILRARLRT

-1549 YLNEIALAAGLSDRL
+1549 YINEIALAAGLSDRL
-1564 MGGQSS
+1564 
-1570 DHGGSQSGGLV
+1570 
-1581 GDLTGGLGGLGGN
+1581 TGGLGGDP
-1594 RGGSQGSGAGTG
+1594 GGSQGGGAGTG

-1672 AYAGDFGGGDASTGV
+1672 AYAGDFGGGDASA
-1687 EGAGYGDAEGEGEDQ
+1687 GAAGDGEGDAAGADEG
-1702 DADADAG
+1702 ADADASE
-1709 GGGFITGLPAPA
+1709 GGFITGLPAPA

-1750 YAEVKLE
+1750 YAEVKLQ

-1792 DRGESGASWRTD
+1792 NRGESGAGWRTD

-1812 AAMLALAAETGTQ
+1812 AAILALAAETGTQ
-1825 AVDLT
+1825 AVDLN
-1830 ALAKRIDQLGALDDR
+1830 ALAKRIDQLGALDGR

-1866 KPRLALDGQ
+1866 KPRLVLDGQ

-1930 AWYDPEGRRVQPDRL
+1930 AWYDPEGRRVQPDHL

>member
-1 MTRRQLPIRL
+1 MLRHRLVMPFHWPSLLSL
-11 LPDQFLPDP
+11 LPP
-20 HNVKVTAKAFIFG
+20 
-33 GVARPLMTVG
+33 
-43 LTVLPLQVAL
+43 
-53 LLVLIWTLL
+53 LL
-62 LPGLALGA
+62 LPLLLGVMALLGVLTFP
-70 QGGKV
+70 G
-75 AASAPAA
+75 
-82 PSTQA
+82 TL
-87 TQGAQA
+87 
-93 PQNAQAVQTAQ
+93 
-104 NAQAAQTSPG
+104 QAA
-114 SEFGGRRLVVVEGMD
+114 EGGQRRLVLVEGVD
-129 YYGQDLETR
+129 YFGQDLETR

-151 ANPRC
+151 ADQRC

-173 YEDARPFP
+173 YEDARPFA
-181 NAVSGHIVTGTTGK
+181 NAVSGHIATGAAGK
-195 SGQDQDRQTRRL
+195 SNQDQDRRTQRL
-207 ADLSFLPRSELEIAR
+207 ADLGFLPRSEFEAAR

-234 VAVRFDQLL
+234 TGVRFDQLL

-258 IGRYTEA
+258 IGRYSEA

-275 WLGLARA
+275 WLGLSRA
-282 NLSYEL
+282 SLSYQL
-288 DEWQARQRLL
+288 DDWQARQRLL
-298 AAATAAASN
+298 TAATAAASN

-322 SILGQT
+322 SMLGQT

-352 ALRATYEQWL
+352 GVRATYAQWL

-367 RITGH
+367 RVTGH
-372 RVDAEAASPRICV
+372 RVDSEAASPRICV

-392 KERAGLTD
+392 KDRAGLTD

-428 RYRLRVRP
+428 RYRLRVRA

-481 LMSVN
+481 LVSVN

-499 RALATAAAG
+499 RSLATAAGA
-508 GPLLRALSPYETQE
+508 GPLLRSLSPYETQE
-522 LRDRQG
+522 IRDRQG
-528 ESIWSGEVEVGM
+528 EAIWSGEVEVGM

-550 PLGAL
+550 PIGAL
-555 IQNLKPGAYV
+555 IQELKPGAYV

-570 AEAPDQGDELAT
+570 AEAPDQGEELAT

-608 SSAQPLTGVKLR
+608 SSAQPLAGAKLR

-632 STDGAGHAR
+632 STDAAGHAR

-654 PALLVAEGAEG
+654 LALLIAEGPEG

-678 LADRGVAGRPAPGPV
+678 LSDRGVAGRPAPGPV

-702 VYRPGETVQITALAR
+702 VYRAGERVQLTALAR
-717 DGSARALTG
+717 DGAARALTG

-744 LLPDQGLG
+744 QLPDQGLG
-752 GRHLAVNLPP
+752 GRHLAIDLPP
-762 TAMRGTWRAAL
+762 TAMRGTWRAAV

-801 RLGGDAIDPAAPGDV
+801 SLEATALDPAALPDI

-827 AAGLEVEAEVRLE
+827 AAGLEVEGEVRLE
-840 PTDQLGA
+840 QTDRLA
-847 YPGYRFGLAD
+847 AWPGYRFGLAD
-857 EEANPVGTTLPPTRT
+857 EASNPVGTTLPPTRT
-872 DAAGLA
+872 DAAGQARLA
-878 SLALDLPS
+878 LELPPLTGGSKPSLA
-886 HPGGSQPQVAKVAV
+886 QVAV

-915 RPVRDSRPR
+915 RPVLDGRPR

-934 VDEGGTAA
+934 VEEGGTAA

-952 NPLAVEGLRWT
+952 QPLALSGLRWT

-982 EPVTRRERVASGELN
+982 EPVTRRERVASGDLN
-997 LGAGAPG
+997 LSAGTPG
-1004 RIQTPV
+1004 RIQAPV
-1010 DWGGYELM
+1010 GWGGYELL
-1018 VSAPVG
+1018 VSAPAV
-1024 AAGGDPGASPV
+1024 A
-1035 TGIGGVSRP
+1035 
-1044 GAGGGADAGAGPGR
+1044 ADAGASAGSGGASAAASTAGLGLSADSGPT
-1058 PGGRASAPAA
+1058 PAGGRKAGIGVMAPSGAA
-1068 IPASLTFEAGWYL
+1068 VSSGMQAPIPASLTFEAGWYL
-1081 APKAIDTP
+1081 APKDIDTP
-1089 DLLKVSLDQPAYRVG
+1089 DILKVSLDKPGYREG
-1104 EKVRA
+1104 EKARA

-1123 LGDRLLSV
+1123 LGDRLLSL

-1137 AGGTTVEIPVS
+1137 AGGTTVEIPVT

-1166 LVAKRMPGRAIG
+1166 LAAKRMPGRAIG
-1178 LAWAAVNPG
+1178 LAWAAVDPG
-1187 DRQLRVAVTPTGP
+1187 ERQLRVQVTPTGP
-1200 VAPRQPLDLELS
+1200 VAPRQPLELELS

-1217 PGAEAY
+1217 AGAEAF

-1237 RFEPPD
+1237 RFAPPD

-1307 AQGKARVRFSPSDFN
+1307 AQGKARVLLSPSEFN

-1370 ELTHVAGPAGRVAV
+1370 ELTHVSGPAGQVAV
-1384 SLEVGLDQPIGGA
+1384 SLET
-1397 EAGGSRESQVE
+1397 GSDE
-1408 GWLPDRQPVEV
+1408 PVEV
-1419 LGQSAHQELELTSG
+1419 LAQAAQHELELTAG
-1433 GRARIQVPLR
+1433 GRARIEVPLR
-1443 ALASGDAILRARLRI
+1443 ALASGDAILRVRLRT

-1474 NRPVQRLTQVETLKP
+1474 NRPAQRLTQVETLKP
-1489 GGPGLVLSPTLFQ
+1489 GGPGLVLSPALFQ

-1514 ASGAGRLDLPGLLLS
+1514 ASGTGRLDLPGLLMS
-1529 LDRYPYGCAEQLASR
+1529 LDRYPYGCAEQVASR

-1549 YLNEIALAAGLSDRL
+1549 YVDQIALAAGLS
-1564 MGGQSS
+1564 
-1570 DHGGSQSGGLV
+1570 
-1581 GDLTGGLGGLGGN
+1581 GDLTGGMTGGLGGDLGETGGSGGMGGLSGTSGPGGIGGMSAAGGMGRA
-1594 RGGSQGSGAGTG
+1594 RGGSQGRG
-1606 PRIQAAITD
+1606 PADKSSRIRAAITD
-1615 LIGKQGAEGGFGL
+1615 LIGKQGSDGGFGL

-1649 REAGHAVPEVAFQLA
+1649 REAGHAVPQVAFELA

-1672 AYAGDFGGGDASTGV
+1672 AYAADFGGGDSDGGGDVYGQDFGGTG
-1687 EGAGYGDAEGEGEDQ
+1687 GAGGAKDAVGAEGEGYVNDSDEG
-1702 DADADAG
+1702 AG
-1709 GGGFITGLPAPA
+1709 GAGYNNENGEGADGDPTGALA
-1721 GPRAGGEDVAY
+1721 GSLQGPGARAGGEDVAY

-1750 YAEVKLE
+1750 YAEAKLN
-1757 AFATPLARAQLGA
+1757 AFATPLARAQLGS
-1770 ALALYGDRPRAERAF
+1770 ALALYGDRPRADRAF
-1785 ASALARL
+1785 ASALAL
-1792 DRGESGASWRTD
+1792 LNRGEPGLGWRRD

-1812 AAMLALAAETGTQ
+1812 AALLALAAESGTQ
-1825 AVDLT
+1825 AVDLK
-1830 ALAKRIDQLGALDDR
+1830 ALAEHIDHLGALDDR

-1866 KPRLALDGQ
+1866 KPRLELDGGL
-1875 PTEGPFFKRFAA
+1875 TEGPFFQRFAA
-1887 GDLASAPATLVNR
+1887 GDLAAGPATLINR
-1900 GQQPLE
+1900 GKQPLE
-1906 VLLTLAGIPRQAPPA
+1906 VLVTRFGIPRLAPPP

-1930 AWYDPEGRRVQPDRL
+1930 AWYDQEGRRVQPDRL

-1958 AEAPGAARLLVDDPL
+1958 ADQPGAARLLVDDPL

-2019 TSDPAQFQLAYR
+2019 ASEPTQFQLAYR
-2031 VRAVTPGRFLQPAAT
+2031 VRAVTPGRFLRPAAT

-2055 RGWTGEGR
+2055 RAWTGEGR
-2063 VEVLPGQ
+2063 VEVMPGR

>member
-1 MTRRQLPIRL
+1 M
-11 LPDQFLPDP
+11 
-20 HNVKVTAKAFIFG
+20 
-33 GVARPLMTVG
+33 
-43 LTVLPLQVAL
+43 
-53 LLVLIWTLL
+53 
-62 LPGLALGA
+62 
-70 QGGKV
+70 
-75 AASAPAA
+75 
-82 PSTQA
+82 
-87 TQGAQA
+87 
-93 PQNAQAVQTAQ
+93 
-104 NAQAAQTSPG
+104 
-114 SEFGGRRLVVVEGMD
+114 
-129 YYGQDLETR
+129 
-138 QDIDLEACQSACL
+138 
-151 ANPRC
+151 
-156 RAFTYNR
+156 
-163 KARWC
+163 
-168 FLKSD
+168 
-173 YEDARPFP
+173 
-181 NAVSGHIVTGTTGK
+181 
-195 SGQDQDRQTRRL
+195 
-207 ADLSFLPRSELEIAR
+207 ADLSFLPRSELEFAR
-222 RQAAEIAARPRP
+222 LQAAEIAARPRP

-243 ASAQEAERAQ
+243 ALAQEAERAQ

-258 IGRYTEA
+258 IGRYAEA

-322 SILGQT
+322 SVLGQT

-372 RVDAEAASPRICV
+372 RVDAEAASPRVCV

-392 KERAGLTD
+392 KDRAGLTD
-400 FLQVETGRGLTVEA
+400 FLQVETSRGLTVEA

-436 GLPAADGEVLAQA
+436 GLPAADGEILARA
-449 ADLDIYVRDRSPAVR
+449 ADLEIYVRDRSPAVR

-508 GPLLRALSPYETQE
+508 GPLLRALSPYETQD

-528 ESIWSGEVEVGM
+528 EAIWSGEVEVGM

-555 IQNLKPGAYV
+555 IQTLKPGAYV

-570 AEAPDQGDELAT
+570 AEAPDQGNELAT

-632 STDGAGHAR
+632 TTDPAGHAR

-654 PALLVAEGAEG
+654 PALLVAEGAGG

-702 VYRPGETVQITALAR
+702 VYRAGETVQITALAR
-717 DGSARALTG
+717 DGAARALTG
-726 TPLTLKLRR
+726 TPLTLKVRR
-735 PDGVEHSRA
+735 PDGVEHSRD

-752 GRHLAVNLPP
+752 GRHLAVHLPP

-801 RLGGDAIDPAAPGDV
+801 RLEAATIDPAAPGDV

-840 PTDQLGA
+840 PTDELDA
-847 YPGYRFGLAD
+847 WPGYRFGLAD

-886 HPGGSQPQVAKVAV
+886 LPGGSQPQVAKVAV

-934 VDEGGTAA
+934 VDEGGSAA

-952 NPLAVEGLRWT
+952 NPLAVDGLRWT

-997 LGAGAPG
+997 LGPGAPG

-1024 AAGGDPGASPV
+1024 AAGVEPGAAPAPG
-1035 TGIGGVSRP
+1035 TGGASRP
-1044 GAGGGADAGAGPGR
+1044 GAGGSAGARAVSGFNAGSGPGR
-1058 PGGRASAPAA
+1058 PAGLAGAPVA

-1104 EKVRA
+1104 EKARA

-1131 QEVQVP
+1131 NEVQVP

-1187 DRQLRVAVTPTGP
+1187 ERQLRVEVTPTGP
-1200 VAPRQPLDLELS
+1200 VAPRQPLELELS

-1217 PGAEAY
+1217 AGAEAF

-1237 RFEPPD
+1237 RFAPPD

-1307 AQGKARVRFSPSDFN
+1307 DQGKARVRFSPSEFN

-1370 ELTHVAGPAGRVAV
+1370 ELTHVSGPAGRVAI
-1384 SLEVGLDQPIGGA
+1384 SLET
-1397 EAGGSRESQVE
+1397 GS
-1408 GWLPDRQPVEV
+1408 DQPVEV
-1419 LGQSAHQELELTSG
+1419 LAQAAQQELELTAG
-1433 GRARIQVPLR
+1433 GSARIEVPLR
-1443 ALASGDAILRARLRI
+1443 ALASGDAILRARLRT

-1474 NRPVQRLTQVETLKP
+1474 NRPAQRLTQVETLKP
-1489 GGPGLVLSPTLFQ
+1489 GGPGLVLSPVLFQ

-1529 LDRYPYGCAEQLASR
+1529 LDRYPYGCAEQVASR

-1549 YLNEIALAAGLSDRL
+1549 YVDQIALAAGLS
-1564 MGGQSS
+1564 
-1570 DHGGSQSGGLV
+1570 
-1581 GDLTGGLGGLGGN
+1581 GDLTGGPGGDLGGMGGA
-1594 RGGSQGSGAGTG
+1594 RGGGQGRG
-1606 PRIQAAITD
+1606 PSDTASRIQAAITD
-1615 LIGKQGAEGGFGL
+1615 LIGKQGSDGGFGL

-1649 REAGHAVPEVAFQLA
+1649 REAGHAVPQVAFELA

-1672 AYAGDFGGGDASTGV
+1672 AYAADFGGGDSDGGGDVYGQDFGGTGSAG
-1687 EGAGYGDAEGEGEDQ
+1687 GAKDAVGAEGEGYVNDSDEGAGGAGYINENGEG
-1702 DADADAG
+1702 ADADP
-1709 GGGFITGLPAPA
+1709 TGALVGSFQ
-1721 GPRAGGEDVAY
+1721 GPGARAGGEDVAY

-1750 YAEVKLE
+1750 YAEAKLN

-1770 ALALYGDRPRAERAF
+1770 ALALYGDRPRADRAF
-1785 ASALARL
+1785 ASALAL
-1792 DRGESGASWRTD
+1792 LNRGEPGLGWRRD

-1812 AAMLALAAETGTQ
+1812 AALLALAAESGTQ
-1825 AVDLT
+1825 AVDLK
-1830 ALAKRIDQLGALDDR
+1830 ALAEHIDHLGALDDR

-1866 KPRLALDGQ
+1866 KPRLEVDGGL
-1875 PTEGPFFKRFAA
+1875 TEGPFFRHFTARE
-1887 GDLASAPATLVNR
+1887 LATGPATLINR
-1900 GQQPLE
+1900 GPRPLE
-1906 VLLTLAGIPRQAPPA
+1906 VLVSLAGIPRLAPPP
-1921 GGQGYRVER
+1921 GGQGYRIER
-1930 AWYDPEGRRVQPDRL
+1930 AWYDQEGRRVQPDRL

-1952 VILTVT
+1952 AILTVT

-2019 TSDPAQFQLAYR
+2019 TSDPDQFQLAYR
-2031 VRAVTPGRFLQPAAT
+2031 VRAITPGRFLQPAAT

-2063 VEVLPGQ
+2063 VEISPGQ